1 MQYLFALLPIL
12 VVLGLMILARWSG
25 QRAGLAG
32 LLTGVLI
39 AALAFGLTPQVLWV
53 SQLKGVL
60 LALYVLI
67 IIWPALLLFN
77 VVNQIGGIR
86 AIAQG
91 LERAMGDRGV
101 LLIVMAW
108 AFSGALEGVAG
119 FGLPIAVVAP
129 MLVGL
134 GVEPVT
140 AVAAVAVGHAWS
152 VTMGDMGVIFQTLVA
167 VSNMDG
173 AALAPASALMLGVAC
188 LACGWVSARILGQGR
203 RWPLVVA
210 LAALMSVMQYALA
223 VMGLVPLAALGAGLV
238 GVLGGILLGRQGD
251 KVTFAGEQSDKVTPL
266 WIALSGYVALVILMT
281 AIALVRP
288 LRAALYPVVWQ
299 MNFPEVKTLTGFVT
313 PAGVGQAFRVL
324 VHPGTSILLIACL
337 TYLLYRRLGLIAPG
351 GWRPSVAAMWR
362 SAAPAS
368 VGILAMVGLAM
379 LMDHCGMMLLLA
391 RGLSAAMGRAFPLVS
406 PLVGSLGAFATGSNN
421 NSNVLFASLQ
431 KNAAIFLA
439 LDPRILLAA
448 QTTGGSL
455 GSMLA
460 PAKVIVG
467 CSTAGIKGR
476 DGDVLR
482 VTVPYGLVIGLVIG
496 VLTLVW
502 TIK

>member
-1 MQYLFALLPIL
+1 MLYLFALLPIL

-32 LLTGVLI
+32 LLAGVLI
-39 AALAFGLTPQVLWV
+39 AALAFGLTPQVLWI

-77 VVNQIGGIR
+77 VVNQIGGIQ

-173 AALAPASALMLGVAC
+173 TLLAPASALMLGVAC

-210 LAALMSVMQYALA
+210 LAALMSVTQYALA

-238 GVLGGILLGRQGD
+238 GVFCGILLGRQGD
-251 KVTFAGEQSDKVTPL
+251 KVTLAGGQSDKVTPL
-266 WIALSGYVALVILMT
+266 WIALSGYVALVVLMT

-288 LRAALYPVVWQ
+288 LHTALYPVVWQ
-299 MNFPEVKTLTGFVT
+299 MNFPEIKTLTGFVT
-313 PAGVGQAFRVL
+313 PAGAGQAFRVL

-337 TYLLYRRLGLIAPG
+337 TYLLYRRLGLIASG

-379 LMDHCGMMLLLA
+379 LMDHCGMTLLLA

-406 PLVGSLGAFATGSNN
+406 PLVGCLGAFATGSNN

-439 LDPRILLAA
+439 MDPRILLAA
-448 QTTGGSL
+448 QTTGGAL
-455 GSMLA
+455 GSMMA

-482 VTVPYGLVIGLVIG
+482 VTVPYGLVIALAIG
-496 VLTLVW
+496 VLTLMW
-502 TIK
+502 TIR